1 MRSTTLFCLL
11 VPLTHATTTEM
22 VALPAAGGGAPPGPN
37 LKATASK
44 LDWAQITYDEGT
56 VTSAYNVTLTSGTPS
71 YTIYADAFA
80 LAGRWNDGKL
90 YGLTNQG
97 VAPEDGGCCADS
109 FTVYSE
115 DEPEGEV
122 VDLSFVND
130 LFPDALEGYAWPT
143 HTFDIVDDYMY
154 LMVQYKDATLNAK
167 ADAIVVLELGTY
179 EVVQTA
185 SGSDYFSFYEE
196 LSTLKTTSSESVFN
210 IQHYSSSSSDTE
222 EWHGNGVT
230 AFTMKDGTDILAI
243 THRSFNEAILMTNP
257 YTSKTGGEIV
267 QRFGKPGLYNAA
279 GKSSSQHDFG
289 GIGATEGDW
298 NGMHNVY
305 YSISPSDGSETITVF
320 VNSDGGSSSVVYNFD
335 INLRYESD
343 VSSIDDTAFDTEWRS
358 VSLPFQTGSQGGARP
373 IGPQKDGSRVFVVA
387 SGGASKGIY
396 VVSEDG
402 EYENYGDGEGT
413 YDPFVFYT
421 E

>member
-1 MRSTTLFCLL
+1 MLL
-11 VPLTHATTTEM
+11 ASL
-22 VALPAAGGGAPPGPN
+22 VA
-37 LKATASK
+37 
-44 LDWAQITYDEGT
+44 
-56 VTSAYNVTLTSGTPS
+56 
-71 YTIYADAFA
+71 
-80 LAGRWNDGKL
+80 
-90 YGLTNQG
+90 
-97 VAPEDGGCCADS
+97 
-109 FTVYSE
+109 
-115 DEPEGEV
+115 
-122 VDLSFVND
+122 
-130 LFPDALEGYAWPT
+130 
-143 HTFDIVDDYMY
+143 
-154 LMVQYKDATLNAK
+154 
-167 ADAIVVLELGTY
+167 
-179 EVVQTA
+179 
-185 SGSDYFSFYEE
+185 
-196 LSTLKTTSSESVFN
+196 
-210 IQHYSSSSSDTE
+210 
-222 EWHGNGVT
+222 
-230 AFTMKDGTDILAI
+230 
-243 THRSFNEAILMTNP
+243 
-257 YTSKTGGEIV
+257 
-267 QRFGKPGLYNAA
+267 
-279 GKSSSQHDFG
+279 
-289 GIGATEGDW
+289 DW